1 MSEPIKS
8 HRDLIA
14 WQKAFDLGLLAYE
27 LTTKFPDHE
36 RFNLTV
42 MIRRTAIQIASHIAD
57 GYGRQNTIDYIRLLR
72 TARGGLYELD
82 TQLLFAVRLA
92 YLSEETYQRANTKLE
107 ECGRILAGLI
117 RSLER

>member
-1 MSEPIKS
+1 MDPPIKS

-14 WQKAFDLGLLAYE
+14 WQRAFELGLHVYE
-27 LTTKFPDHE
+27 LTTKFPEHE

-42 MIRRTAIQIASHIAD
+42 MIRRTAMQITGHIAD
-57 GYGRQNTIDYIRLLR
+57 GYGRQHTVDYVRLLR
-72 TARGGLYELD
+72 AARGSLYELD
-82 TQLLFAVRLA
+82 TQLLYAVRLT
-92 YLSEETYQRANTKLE
+92 YLSEETYAIASERLE